1 MRFKFARRPTTG
13 RAHVCAEREDRG
25 VSADH
30 IRQDAARQAQVLS
43 ISRPPGI
50 GIAANFDR
58 RLKTG
63 RTSTKCLESEGSRRQ
78 APDRPQSSC
87 WRRGASRPYGLALQA
102 RWGSRKRRLHLK
114 RGGSRQIKRILQFLQ
129 CRGPSGSH
137 SSAGRP
143 EQRARLGSTRNDR
156 HVWSVPDLCAR
167 RSDRLLAGQS
177 AKVIPAASYRH
188 APLDVA
194 RPQPDVV
201 PAEWPHGAAHSESR
215 P

>member
-13 RAHVCAEREDRG
+13 RAYVCAEREDRA

-43 ISRPPGI
+43 LRDRRESGSPPISIAGSRPVAPLPSAWRARVVGGGI
-50 GIAANFDR
+50 TKATPAPQAR
-58 RLKTG
+58 RL
-63 RTSTKCLESEGSRRQ
+63 
-78 APDRPQSSC
+78 APDQAYPSVSSMS
-87 WRRGASRPYGLALQA
+87 WPIWVALQ
-102 RWGSRKRRLHLK
+102 RRTPRAAL
-114 RGGSRQIKRILQFLQ
+114 
-129 CRGPSGSH
+129 
-137 SSAGRP
+137 
-143 EQRARLGSTRNDR
+143 ARLGSTRNDR

-177 AKVIPAASYRH
+177 VKVIPAASYRH

-194 RPQPDVV
+194 RPQPNVV

>member
-1 MRFKFARRPTTG
+1 VRRAG
-13 RAHVCAEREDRG
+13 RSRR
-25 VSADH
+25 VSGLP
-30 IRQDAARQAQVLS
+30 RQAQVIS
-43 ISRPPGI
+43 ILRPPGI

-78 APDRPQSSC
+78 TPHRPKSSC
-87 WRRGASRPYGLALQA
+87 WRRRCVSPVWAGLVGTMGITKATPAPQA
-102 RWGSRKRRLHLK
+102 RRLAPDRAYPSVSSMSWPFWVVLQRRT
-114 RGGSRQIKRILQFLQ
+114 
-129 CRGPSGSH
+129 PY
-137 SSAGRP
+137 P
-143 EQRARLGSTRNDR
+143 EQRWRGARLGSTRNDR
-156 HVWSVPDLCAR
+156 HVSSVPDLCAR

-201 PAEWPHGAAHSESR
+201 PAEWPHAAAHSESR